1 MLKHLAIKN
10 FAIIKN
16 VEIDFDAGFNVLIGE
31 TGAGKSIIID
41 ALQILLGEKAP
52 SSFIREGATKSIIE
66 GVFSFPKNHNIW
78 QILSENDI
86 ELFEEINSQIELII
100 RREINANSSSR
111 TFVNDSP
118 TQLNLVKEIGDL
130 IVDFHGQYS
139 HQLLLNPKN
148 HIQVLDSYCNNDNL
162 LNDYQN
168 VFNKYNSTKKQ
179 YNEFITN
186 KNKQLSIL
194 NQKKADLSLIQEI
207 SPKANED
214 NDLLD
219 EVKILESADLLF
231 NQYTEIANLLY
242 ESDFSVLN
250 NLAQIDKKLSSIIKI
265 NPAVG
270 NFAEDIQS
278 SNSALVELS
287 KHIKDY
293 LDNFAYNPQ
302 RIEEINQR
310 LFLINNLKRKF
321 GPIEDILLYQKELL
335 EFVENNE
342 DFEKAEKK
350 LLLELKNIKVELIQK
365 SENLSESRSKV
376 FGHFQDEIKQ
386 ILLKLGFSSVEFKII
401 NEKAENY
408 EDSSFTKIGIDKIE
422 FFISTNKGQ
431 SPKPLSQ
438 IASGGE
444 ISRIMLALKS
454 LAANDANLPMLVF
467 DEIDSGVS
475 GAISFKIGEQIRKL
489 SQNHQVIAITHSPQI
504 TAASTKAF
512 SIKKLDNESRTF
524 SIVVELDETEL
535 INEIAKFTTGENLT
549 PEAIENAKKLRNQSK

>member
-10 FAIIKN
+10 FAIIEN

-52 SSFIREGATKSIIE
+52 SSFIREGASKSIIE
-66 GVFSFPKNHNIW
+66 GFFSFHKNHNIW
-78 QILSENDI
+78 QLLSENEI
-86 ELFEEINSQIELII
+86 ELFEEISNQIELII

-111 TFVNDSP
+111 TFVNDAP
-118 TQLNLVKEIGDL
+118 AQLNLVKEIGDL

-148 HIQVLDSYCNNDNL
+148 HIQVLDSYCNNYNF
-162 LNDYQN
+162 LNNYQN
-168 VFNKYNSTKKQ
+168 VFNKYHSTKKQ

-194 NQKKADLSLIQEI
+194 IQKKADLALIQEI

-214 NDLLD
+214 KELLD

-250 NLAQIDKKLSSIIKI
+250 NLAQIGKKLSTIVKV
-265 NPAVG
+265 NAAVA
-270 NFAEDIQS
+270 NFATDIHS
-278 SNSALVELS
+278 SNSALVELAS
-287 KHIKDY
+287 HTKDY

-321 GPIEDILLYQKELL
+321 GTIEEILVYQKELL

-342 DFEKAEKK
+342 DFEKVEKK
-350 LLLELKNIKVELIQK
+350 ILLDLKNIKEELIEK
-365 SENLSESRSKV
+365 AEILSESRFKV
-376 FGHFQDEIKQ
+376 FEHFQDEIKL
-386 ILLKLGFSSVEFKII
+386 ILLKLGFSSVEFKIENDKPLNY
-401 NEKAENY
+401 NEA
-408 EDSSFTKIGIDKIE
+408 SFTKIGIDKIE
-422 FFISTNKGQ
+422 FFISTNKGE

-489 SQNHQVIAITHSPQI
+489 SQNHQVVAITHSPQI
-504 TAASTKAF
+504 TAASKKAF
-512 SIKKLDNESRTF
+512 SIKKIENESRTF
-524 SIVVELDETEL
+524 SIVVELDENEL
-535 INEIAKFTTGENLT
+535 INEIAKFTSGENLT
-549 PEAIENAKKLRNQSK
+549 PESIENSKKLRLLGK

>member
-350 LLLELKNIKVELIQK
+350 LLLELKNIKDELIQK
-365 SENLSESRSKV
+365 SEILSESRSKV

-386 ILLKLGFSSVEFKII
+386 ILLKLGFSSVEFNIE

>member
-10 FAIIKN
+10 FAIIEN

-78 QILSENDI
+78 QLLSEYEI
-86 ELFEEINSQIELII
+86 ELFEELNNQIELII

-118 TQLNLVKEIGDL
+118 AQLNLVKEIGDL
-130 IVDFHGQYS
+130 IVDFHGQYA

-162 LNDYQN
+162 LIEYQN

-186 KNKQLSIL
+186 KNNQLSIL
-194 NQKKADLSLIQEI
+194 TQKQADLGLIQEI
-207 SPKANED
+207 SPKPNED
-214 NDLLD
+214 NELLE

-231 NQYTEIANLLY
+231 NQYTDIANLLY

-250 NLAQIDKKLSSIIKI
+250 NLAQIEKKLLSIIKI
-265 NPAVG
+265 NPAISS
-270 NFAEDIQS
+270 FETDIQS
-278 SNSALVELS
+278 SNSALTELAN
-287 KHIKDY
+287 HTKDY

-310 LFLINNLKRKF
+310 LFKINNLKRKF
-321 GPIEDILLYQKELL
+321 GTINEILTYQNELL
-335 EFVENNE
+335 NFIENNE
-342 DFEKAEKK
+342 NWDKVEQKLLHELKILKQELIEKAET
-350 LLLELKNIKVELIQK
+350 LSK
-365 SENLSESRSKV
+365 SRTKV
-376 FGHFQDEIKQ
+376 FAHFQDEIKQ
-386 ILLKLGFSSVEFKII
+386 ILLKLGFNSIDFKII
-401 NEKAENY
+401 NDKSPNY
-408 EDSSFTKIGIDKIE
+408 DDTSFTKIGIDKIE
-422 FFISTNKGQ
+422 FFISTNKGESQ
-431 SPKPLSQ
+431 KPLSQ

-454 LAANDANLPMLVF
+454 LAATDTNMPILVF

-489 SQNHQVIAITHSPQI
+489 AQNHQVIAITHSPQI
-504 TAASTKAF
+504 AAASTKAF
-512 SIKKLDNESRTF
+512 SIQKIENESRTF
-524 SIVVELDETEL
+524 SIVIELDENEL
-535 INEIAKFTTGENLT
+535 INEIAKFTSGENLT
-549 PEAIENAKKLRNQSK
+549 PEAVENAKKLRNHSK